1 MNISKKWF
9 VINNPQCKIP
19 NNRIFAQNLRRHN
32 KINETV
38 RIGSKSFFGIK
49 HLKIKE

>member
-32 KINETV
+32 KNISNVNINGKIFSGFRNLT
-38 RIGSKSFFGIK
+38 
-49 HLKIKE
+49 LKN